1 MHVHFIK
8 KRNPMVLV
16 VVFIGIWLLT
26 MMPPTRH
33 TAAIP
38 HGLTTH
44 DWQILTSFFPPTQQA
59 FFKASNTG
67 PQDFFGSRVAVDDD
81 TVVITAPQEDSSTTG
96 VNSTPNEEASESGAA
111 YVFVRTN
118 GLWTQQA
125 YLKPSNTS
133 PGDAFGESVAID
145 QDTIVIGAFK
155 EDSST
160 TGVNSMPN
168 EEALNAGA
176 AYVFVRT
183 NGLWTQQAY
192 LKASNTDADDAFGT
206 AVSVSQD
213 SIVVSAINEDSSTTG
228 VNSTPNEEAL
238 NAGAAYVF
246 VRTNE
251 LWTQQAYFKAS
262 NTGADDMFGRSVAL
276 YATTLVVG
284 AYLED
289 SNTRG
294 VNNPPNEA
302 APDAGAAYVFE
313 RVNGHW
319 VQQAYLK
326 ASNPGETDR
335 FGISVALES
344 STIVVGA
351 YLEDSSTAGGQS
363 DPNEQA
369 PDAGAAYVFV
379 RIMDTWYPQAYLKAS
394 NIDAGDRFG
403 ASVAVHGDLLLIGAY
418 LEASSSSGIDSIPN
432 NDAPGAG
439 AAYLFLRTN
448 HRWTQQSY
456 LKASNTGLNDTFGIR
471 GALYQGTIV
480 IGAYQED
487 SSTVGVNPPS
497 NEEASDSGAAYVYT
511 TTMLVPNPH
520 RAYLPW
526 AGRE

>member
-1 MHVHFIK
+1 
-8 KRNPMVLV
+8 MVLV

-183 NGLWTQQAY
+183 N
-192 LKASNTDADDAFGT
+192 
-206 AVSVSQD
+206 
-213 SIVVSAINEDSSTTG
+213 
-228 VNSTPNEEAL
+228 
-238 NAGAAYVF
+238 
-246 VRTNE
+246 E
-251 LWTQQAYFKAS
+251 LWTQQAYFTAS